1 MPPLRV
7 AVVGVGHLG
16 KEHARVYSEI
26 PDSKLVTVIDID
38 ESRAKAIAEKWGAA
52 WQTGLY
58 NLRGRIEAASVVVP
72 TQYHFYVTSILLQQG
87 IAVLVEKPMTD
98 NVDQA
103 EALVDMAERIGVPLQ
118 VGHIE
123 RFNPAF
129 AGMQKYQLKPTFI
142 ECDRLAPFSFRSA
155 DVGVVFD
162 LMIHDID
169 IVHHVVESPLKGVE
183 AVGVDMLTNH
193 EDIANARLTFRNGC
207 VADLTASRAAVKGE
221 RRMRMFSSD
230 CFATVDYGQRKAQI
244 YRKSPELTIASIRA
258 RHKDVKRLLELKKFQ
273 FGDLL
278 SVEEVKV
285 DEYEPLRKE
294 IEAFV
299 TAVQKKTKPLV
310 PGEDGLRAVRTAT
323 EVLKEIRK
331 NLKRLGRTPDKDMGT
346 SRATRL
352 Q

>member
-7 AVVGVGHLG
+7 AVIGVGHLG

-26 PDSKLVTVIDID
+26 PDAKLVTVIDVD
-38 ESRAKAIAEKWGAA
+38 ESRAKMIAEKSGAA
-52 WQTGLY
+52 WQTTFH
-58 NLRGRIEAASVVVP
+58 NLRGRVDAASVVVP
-72 TQYHFYVTSILLQQG
+72 TQFHFHVTSTLLQQG
-87 IAVLVEKPMTD
+87 IAALVEKPMTD
-98 NVDQA
+98 NLDQA
-103 EALVDMAERIGVPLQ
+103 QALVDMAERVGVPMQ

-129 AGMQKYQLKPTFI
+129 VAMQKYRLKPTFI

-169 IVHHVVESPLKGVE
+169 LVHHVVDSPLKSVA

-207 VADLTASRAAVKGE
+207 VADLTASRAAVKAE

-230 CFATVDYGQRKAQI
+230 CFASIDFGQRKAQI

-258 RHKDVKRLLELKKFQ
+258 RHKDVKRLLDLKKFQ

-285 DEYEPLRKE
+285 EEYEPLRRE
-294 IEAFV
+294 LEAFV
-299 TAVQKKTKPLV
+299 TAVQKKTRPLV
-310 PGEDGLRAVRTAT
+310 PGEDGLRAVRTAM

-331 NLKRLGRTPDKDMGT
+331 NLKLIGRTPDRNMGT
-346 SRATRL
+346 SAAN